1 MIIIYI
7 AIILDKRS
15 NFNSDPIKF
24 NTLFDENFIPWYI
37 ILDTLKFE
45 LLI

>member
-1 MIIIYI
+1 MIYI
-7 AIILDKRS
+7 AIILGKKP
-15 NFNSDPIKF
+15 NFNSNPIKY